1 MERIERKTDNINM
14 FSLVDLIRLMKEK
27 GVSRLY
33 SKPLSENDNSKN
45 QIYLGTSY
53 EAFQILPHG
62 EIVAYSE
69 LKRPNFKARVN
80 LIWIDENGNCNNAP
94 NAQMILY
101 PKYPEVRLSGFLSG
115 CKNAPSDAFR
125 VISKSERTGEK
136 DGKFLFFGIAGE
148 TIFAYVTRRDSFLS
162 KEMYEKFM
170 PAKELFIE
178 VPLIINDTEEII
190 IAKLIDIYNGNP
202 HELMRMEIDGS
213 TIPYYAPNAPGYT
226 LEALFGVIPNGKA
239 EPDFMGWELKAH
251 TQSVITLMTPQPD
264 GGLHAELGAR
274 EFISRFGH
282 PREDGTIYYTGI
294 TRVAEGKTY
303 SYLDQEETRHL
314 AILGYDYK
322 EKKIT
327 DVNGCIAVIDHG
339 ETLETWSFSHIL
351 SIWSRKHDKTCYVRA
366 KRTGN
371 LVSYEKNVI
380 LCKKTSPT
388 LLLDGITEGIVYYD
402 PASKTDAYQRLKLRS
417 QFRVKE
423 ADLSALY
430 YTSRQVDLS
439 KF

>member
-136 DGKFLFFGIAGE
+136 DG
-148 TIFAYVTRRDSFLS
+148 R
-162 KEMYEKFM
+162 
-170 PAKELFIE
+170 
-178 VPLIINDTEEII
+178 
-190 IAKLIDIYNGNP
+190 
-202 HELMRMEIDGS
+202 
-213 TIPYYAPNAPGYT
+213 
-226 LEALFGVIPNGKA
+226 
-239 EPDFMGWELKAH
+239 
-251 TQSVITLMTPQPD
+251 
-264 GGLHAELGAR
+264 
-274 EFISRFGH
+274 
-282 PREDGTIYYTGI
+282 
-294 TRVAEGKTY
+294 
-303 SYLDQEETRHL
+303 
-314 AILGYDYK
+314 
-322 EKKIT
+322 
-327 DVNGCIAVIDHG
+327 
-339 ETLETWSFSHIL
+339 
-351 SIWSRKHDKTCYVRA
+351 
-366 KRTGN
+366 
-371 LVSYEKNVI
+371 
-380 LCKKTSPT
+380 
-388 LLLDGITEGIVYYD
+388 
-402 PASKTDAYQRLKLRS
+402 
-417 QFRVKE
+417 
-423 ADLSALY
+423 
-430 YTSRQVDLS
+430 
-439 KF
+439 